1 MKMEGIF
8 MYAED
13 SETETLKDKVEEEE
27 ANNHER
33 KEEDKPAVSKDKVE
47 RVSEERVEREVVT
60 SIDSSTQIPIKHH
73 GTLTH
78 RLTLIKP
85 VIREVIKT
93 SLTQSIQP
101 NSGDLKLKHFLKRVE
116 IVRPTILNARIQNLQ
131 QFAVT
136 KTILPE
142 KPKIDTVKPILKLPL
157 VERKYIEI
165 KKPEVETIQ
174 KHTKITP
181 KFPQLKDNLVDEKIS
196 LESSTKVQ
204 ELDTSEE
211 SISSLEED
219 PSLLPVI
226 PDIMLD
232 PSSEGESLG
241 AVIQEEGPVYVIVTQ
256 ELYEIITML
265 CALVY
270 RIKSKEGLPSTWV
283 ENQVGPLFLDRT
295 LIERDLVIMPAKDI
309 VDSFEKGYDAE
320 KVAKEFKERIEGIYK
335 EGRFRFIVLNTSIE
349 NLDKVVELLKV
360 RLARYVPKLLIYKP
374 KKMDPEAWGLLV
386 RTCWGFVKSDKP
398 GEDYNEYAKIFQ
410 EQIQRIV
417 KQVRNKLPGPKWPKS
432 SPTDESELHKY
443 LKYVVIN
450 HFIENEDIDPDEIE
464 TEFGEPPIDVYV
476 KNKNKN
482 IAVEIETLYG
492 RGDPSDRIN
501 ELLRRY
507 YEKEFKGQLWL
518 VFPNQ
523 QALLFCEDIIK
534 LTKDYRKKGL
544 KVEPYILDISGE
556 GYEMLSGKK
565 MEPGLIKLVSVIKLL
580 RNKGLRRDV
589 RWLGKLGS

>member
-1 MKMEGIF
+1 M
-8 MYAED
+8 
-13 SETETLKDKVEEEE
+13 
-27 ANNHER
+27 
-33 KEEDKPAVSKDKVE
+33 
-47 RVSEERVEREVVT
+47 
-60 SIDSSTQIPIKHH
+60 
-73 GTLTH
+73 
-78 RLTLIKP
+78 
-85 VIREVIKT
+85 
-93 SLTQSIQP
+93 
-101 NSGDLKLKHFLKRVE
+101 
-116 IVRPTILNARIQNLQ
+116 
-131 QFAVT
+131 
-136 KTILPE
+136 ILPE
-142 KPKIDTVKPILKLPL
+142 IPKKDTVKPILKLPL

-165 KKPEVETIQ
+165 KKPKVETIQ
-174 KHTKITP
+174 KHTKIIP
-181 KFPQLKDNLVDEKIS
+181 KFPQLKDILVDEKIS

-204 ELDTSEE
+204 ELDTREE

-241 AVIQEEGPVYVIVTQ
+241 DVIQEEGPVYVIVTQ

-270 RIKSKEGLPSTWV
+270 RIKSKEGLPSVWV
-283 ENQVGPLFLDRT
+283 ENQVDPLFLDRT
-295 LIERDLVIMPAKDI
+295 LIERDLVIMSAKDI
-309 VDSFEKGYDAE
+309 VDSFEKGYDTE
-320 KVAKEFKERIEGIYK
+320 KVAKKFKERIEGIYK

-360 RLARYVPKLLIYKP
+360 RLTRYVPKLLIYKP

-386 RTCWGFVKSDKP
+386 RTCWGFVRSDKL
-398 GEDYNEYAKIFQ
+398 EDYNEYAKIFQ
-410 EQIQRIV
+410 EQIKRIV
-417 KQVRNKLPGPKWPKS
+417 EQVQDKLPGPKWPRS

-464 TEFGEPPIDVYV
+464 TESGEPPIDVYV
-476 KNKNKN
+476 KNKN

-523 QALLFCEDIIK
+523 QALLFCKDIVK
-534 LTKDYRKKGL
+534 LTKKYRKDGL